1 MPNPDTTSNP
11 NTMPNSNESVVIS
24 FRVSAQKIQE
34 FEIELQ
40 QNKLN
45 KGKFLTDLFDQRHV
59 LTYLKETEGLLIEG
73 ISGQNMGYLN
83 AYCSLKSINLNDL
96 MLVLIQ
102 DFINQQSTDKM
113 YTDTSVLENTAN
125 DTQLSG
131 IQAFANANELA
142 NGSANG
148 RIRHN
153 SQKTVNSAN
162 RQKALENIGKMLV
175 KEMLSNQLF
184 ANAEKVIDYAV
195 NNSGMMSR
203 QLDQQLLYQILFE
216 HFSEDQLENLTY
228 HVDDAR
234 TD

>member
-1 MPNPDTTSNP
+1 M
-11 NTMPNSNESVVIS
+11 
-24 FRVSAQKIQE
+24 
-34 FEIELQ
+34 
-40 QNKLN
+40 
-45 KGKFLTDLFDQRHV
+45 
-59 LTYLKETEGLLIEG
+59 LTYLKETEGLLVES
-73 ISGQNMGYLN
+73 ISGQNRGYLN

-131 IQAFANANELA
+131 IQAFANANGLA

-148 RIRHN
+148 RIRQN

-175 KEMLSNQLF
+175 KEMLSNKLF

-228 HVDDAR
+228 HVDDAC

>member
-1 MPNPDTTSNP
+1 MK
-11 NTMPNSNESVVIS
+11 NSNESVVIS
-24 FRVSAQKIQE
+24 FRVSAQKMQE

-113 YTDTSVLENTAN
+113 YTDTSLLENTAN

-131 IQAFANANELA
+131 IQPFA
-142 NGSANG
+142 NGSANV
-148 RIRHN
+148 RIQHN

-162 RQKALENIGKMLV
+162 KQKALENIGKMLV

-195 NNSGMMSR
+195 NNSRMMSR

-216 HFSEDQLENLTY
+216 HFSEDQL
-228 HVDDAR
+228 
-234 TD
+234 